1 MMTNQRF
8 WRGVGMGI
16 LAGTAIGMVS
26 APRRKTNMRRTM
38 GRAIKTVGEIVENAS
53 DAMGL

>member
-1 MMTNQRF
+1 MTNQRF